1 MFKVYGK
8 LVVAIILKLK
18 MADHN
23 EANGGN
29 RSDSPLSSSFI
40 LLLPYIKEIIT
51 WFSVAA
57 MIFGGVVPYIPQYRK
72 IRKTRDCEGF
82 SVYVCLV
89 LLVANI
95 LRIFFW

>member
-1 MFKVYGK
+1 
-8 LVVAIILKLK
+8 